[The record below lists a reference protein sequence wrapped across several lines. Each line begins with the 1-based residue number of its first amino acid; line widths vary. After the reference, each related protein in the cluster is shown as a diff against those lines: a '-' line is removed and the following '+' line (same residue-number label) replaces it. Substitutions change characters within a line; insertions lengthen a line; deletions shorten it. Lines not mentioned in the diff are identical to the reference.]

1 MLVKSLIPACV
12 VDQNFQQRLT
22 LRIGICCLFHAM
34 QALKIPIEK
43 AEIQITLLD
52 NFMGAAA
59 VLARSGDQAAT

>member
-1 MLVKSLIPACV
+1 
-12 VDQNFQQRLT
+12 
-22 LRIGICCLFHAM
+22 M